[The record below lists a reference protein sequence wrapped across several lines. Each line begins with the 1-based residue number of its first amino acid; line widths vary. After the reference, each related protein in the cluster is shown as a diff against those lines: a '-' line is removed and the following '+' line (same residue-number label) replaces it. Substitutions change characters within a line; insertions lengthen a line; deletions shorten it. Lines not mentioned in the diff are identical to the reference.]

1 MANTFCRLLQRFDG
15 EFCAISVVYTRW
27 DASKQWKLIDW
38 KLCKLPVVWILKNRY
53 GWLSSREFL
62 WAFFLML
69 RLTESAG
76 VGLTSRCMRVGKWRS
91 FSYYVSFPLSVSI
104 FLGSDS
110 IYAQIAKCHDIYL
123 QTLDFA
129 MLFRFFLISLAVV
142 LKRTHRR
149 TNKPHYGV
157 KHTLGRLKWFRIS
170 AFFFSFCVR
179 GFERIVVRLRS
190 DYQPTWNIRMVKF
203 DDVDLSRMK
212 FEFSL
217 RKEGCWAGW
226 TLTFNWLGNL
236 MLMLRALTHS
246 AKFDII
252 WMW

>member
-1 MANTFCRLLQRFDG
+1 
-15 EFCAISVVYTRW
+15 
-27 DASKQWKLIDW
+27 
-38 KLCKLPVVWILKNRY
+38 
-53 GWLSSREFL
+53 
-62 WAFFLML
+62 ML
-69 RLTESAG
+69 RLSESAG
-76 VGLTSRCMRVGKWRS
+76 VGLTSRCMRVGKWRT
-91 FSYYVSFPLSVSI
+91 FSYYVSFSLGFNLL

-129 MLFRFFLISLAVV
+129 MLFRLFLISLAVV

-217 RKEGCWAGW
+217 RQESGW
-226 TLTFNWLGNL
+226 TLTFNWLGN
-236 MLMLRALTHS
+236 LMLRALTHS